1 MSITALDGKRFA
13 EMIIYGANHLAANA
27 KMVDALNVFPVPD
40 GDTGTNMNLS
50 MTSGAK
56 EVKNNIQEHIGKVGA
71 ALSKGLLMGARGNS
85 GVILSQLFRGFS
97 KDIENKAVISV
108 NDFAHALEA
117 GVETAYKAVMKPV
130 EGTILTVAKDA
141 AKKGIQTA
149 EKTDDIIVL
158 MEEVLKE
165 AKASLK
171 RTPELLPVLK
181 EVGVVDSGGQGL
193 VCVYEGFLAELKGEK
208 LSDTVSVLPSMDE
221 LVSAEHHK
229 SVQSHINTEDIV
241 FGYCTE
247 FMVKFEADKTA
258 KHPFQEEVFRNDLSK
273 MGDSLL
279 VIADDELVKVH
290 VHSEQPGEVLS
301 YGQRYGSLINMK
313 IENMRQQHSNIVGE
327 TKNNSVSKQPEQPEG
342 PKEKQEY
349 GIVTVSMGA
358 GIAELFKSIGA
369 HEVIEGGQT
378 MNPST
383 EDIVKAVEKVNAKK
397 VFILPNNKNIIMA
410 AEQAVQVS
418 EDEIYV
424 IPSKT
429 VPQGLSALLAFNPSA
444 DAKTNEEAM
453 EAALNHVKTGQIT
466 YAVRDTQIDG
476 LDIEKDDFMGIAEG
490 KIVVKNKDKEAAVKD
505 LLSHM
510 LDEDSEILTI
520 IYGEDI
526 TETELNQLT
535 EYVEENFSDVE
546 IEIHNGQQPLYSYIF
561 SIE

>member
-13 EMIIYGANHLAANA
+13 EMVIQGANHLAANA

-50 MTSGAK
+50 MSSGAK
-56 EVKNNIQEHIGKVGA
+56 EVKNNVQEHIGKVGV

-97 KDIENKAVISV
+97 KAVESKEKISGK
-108 NDFAHALEA
+108 DFAQAFEA

-130 EGTILTVAKDA
+130 EGTILTVAKDS
-141 AKKGIQTA
+141 AKKGVQA
-149 EKTDDIIVL
+149 AQNSNDIIVI

-171 RTPELLPVLK
+171 RTPDLLPVLK

-193 VCVYEGFLAELKGEK
+193 VIVYEGFLAVLKGEN
-208 LSDTVSVLPSMDE
+208 LPESSDLLPSMSE
-221 LVSAEHHK
+221 MVSAEHHK
-229 SVQSHINTEDIV
+229 SVQGHINTEDIE

-247 FMVKFEADKTA
+247 FMVRFEQNKVGKQT
-258 KHPFQEEVFRNDLSK
+258 FNEEVFRNDLSK
-273 MGDSLL
+273 FGDSLL
-279 VIADDELVKVH
+279 VIADEDVAKVH
-290 VHSEQPGEVLS
+290 IHSEQPGEVLT
-301 YGQRYGSLINMK
+301 YGQRYGNLINMK

-327 TKNNSVSKQPEQPEG
+327 TQTASESQRPDSL
-342 PKEKQEY
+342 KEVQEY

-358 GIAELFKSIGA
+358 GIADLFKSIGA
-369 HEVIEGGQT
+369 HAVIEGGQT

-383 EDIVKAVEKVNAKK
+383 EDIVKAVKQVNAKK

-410 AEQAVQVS
+410 AEQAADVS
-418 EDEIYV
+418 DEEIYV

-429 VPQGLSALLAFNPSA
+429 VPQGLSALLAFNPIA
-444 DAKTNEEAM
+444 DVLANEAAM
-453 EAALNHVKTGQIT
+453 KDALNHVKTGQIT
-466 YAVRDTQIDG
+466 FAVRDTQIDG
-476 LDIEKDDFMGIAEG
+476 LEIEKDDFMGIAEG
-490 KIVVKNKDKEAAVKD
+490 KIIVKNKDKGKVAED
-505 LLSHM
+505 LLSKL

-520 IYGEDI
+520 IYGNDV
-526 TETELNQLT
+526 TEEEVKHLT
-535 EYVEENFSDVE
+535 DFVEEKFSDVE
-546 IEIHNGQQPLYSYIF
+546 IEIHNGQQPLYSFIF

>member
-13 EMIIYGANHLAANA
+13 EMVIQGANHLAANA

-56 EVKNNIQEHIGKVGA
+56 EVKNNVQDHIGKVGS

-97 KDIENKAVISV
+97 KAVETKANISGT
-108 NDFAHALEA
+108 DFAHALEA

-130 EGTILTVAKDA
+130 EGTILTVAKDS
-141 AKKGIQTA
+141 AKKGVQA
-149 EKTDDIIVL
+149 AQNSNDIIVI

-193 VCVYEGFLAELKGEK
+193 VFVYEGFLAVLKGEK
-208 LSDTVSVLPSMDE
+208 LPDTPTASLSMDE
-221 LVSAEHHK
+221 LVSTEHHK
-229 SVQSHINTEDIV
+229 RVQGHINTEDIE

-247 FMVKFEADKTA
+247 FMVRFEQEKTA
-258 KHPFQEEVFRNDLSK
+258 KHPFDEGMFRNDLSK
-273 MGDSLL
+273 LGDSLL
-279 VIADDELVKVH
+279 VIADDDVVKVH
-290 VHSEQPGEVLS
+290 IHSEQPGEVLT
-301 YGQRYGSLINMK
+301 YGQKYGNLINMK
-313 IENMRQQHSNIVGE
+313 IENMRQQHTNIVGE
-327 TKNNSVSKQPEQPEG
+327 THSASAADRKKTS
-342 PKEKQEY
+342 KEKQEY
-349 GIVTVSMGA
+349 GIVAVSMGS
-358 GIAELFKSIGA
+358 GIADLFRSIGA

-383 EDIVKAVEKVNAKK
+383 EDIVMAVKEVNAKK

-410 AEQAVQVS
+410 AQQAADVS
-418 EDEIYV
+418 EEEIYV

-444 DAKTNEEAM
+444 DLQTNEGAMNEA
-453 EAALNHVKTGQIT
+453 LKHVKTGQIT
-466 YAVRDTQIDG
+466 FAVRDTQIDG
-476 LDIEKDDFMGIAEG
+476 LEIEKDDFMGIAEG
-490 KIVVKNKDKEAAVKD
+490 KIVVKNKDKVKVAED
-505 LLSHM
+505 LLSQM

-520 IYGEDI
+520 IYGDDI
-526 TETELNQLT
+526 SEEEVNKLSQF
-535 EYVEENFSDVE
+535 VEEHYEDVE
-546 IEIHNGQQPLYSYIF
+546 VEIHNGRQPLYSFIF